1 MKKIIRLVL
10 LFSGVGCLAWFSVG
24 SGQDKLD
31 PFVVTT
37 PVTKNNLDS
46 IIASGNLAF
55 ENEVQLRPEITGV
68 VEHVY
73 VEPGSIVKKGDLLLS
88 LEQTELNMS
97 IAAAEADLKI
107 VAIQLERYKEIEK
120 ELKRRFVHQ
129 RQLNEKKVVST
140 NDLLSLKSELA
151 ISALNVRQTYEE
163 QSKYEAEYSRIKELF
178 EKTMFRSPID
188 GVVLSVDVKPG
199 EAVIAGTTNIIGSS
213 ILTIADPNSLVAK
226 LRVDEADISTVKLEQ
241 AVNIYVASNPNK
253 VITGKVTSIGLTAK
267 SRETGTGLYYQ
278 VDVDFTAER
287 ELLSGMSCRGEL
299 ILDQESNV
307 MTLPLSSIQY
317 EDKRAFVWIV
327 IEDIVKRKYIDVGLS
342 TDTEQSILSGLDVND
357 RVIIGPTRA
366 MMTLKEGESI
376 AVIQS

>member
-1 MKKIIRLVL
+1 MKKIIRLGVL
-10 LFSGVGCLAWFSVG
+10 FAGVSCLTWFSLG
-24 SGQDKLD
+24 NGQEKLD
-31 PFVVTT
+31 KFVVTT

-55 ENEVQLRPEITGV
+55 VNEVQLRPEITGV
-68 VEHVY
+68 VEHVH
-73 VEPGSIVKKGDLLLS
+73 VKPGSIVKKGDVLLN
-88 LEQTELNMS
+88 LEQTELSMS
-97 IAAAEADLKI
+97 IAAAEADMKI

-120 ELKRRFVHQ
+120 ELQRRFAHQ

-151 ISALNVRQTYEE
+151 ISALNVQQTYEE
-163 QSKYEAEYSRIKELF
+163 QSKYQAEYSRIKELV
-178 EKTMFRSPID
+178 EKTVFRSPID

-241 AVNIYVASNPNK
+241 AVNIYVASNPDK
-253 VITGKVTSIGLTAK
+253 VIAGKVASIGMTAK

-327 IEDIVKRKYIDVGLS
+327 IEDIVKRKYVDVGLS